1 MRNVLSN
8 TEFYI
13 LQYLWSLETPTT
25 FAEIMVHFTE
35 EGKTWKKQTVNTFL
49 SRMIQKGY
57 LKSDKTKGPRAVYSP
72 VFTKKEFHEKY
83 AKDIVEDYYDNS
95 ILEFVRA
102 YTAGHK
108 LDDTSYPLTSRTY
121 KIITYTKDC
130 QMAVPFFNHLRN

>member
-1 MRNVLSN
+1 MRNVLSD

-25 FAEIMVHFTE
+25 FAEILVHFTE

-83 AKDIVEDYYDNS
+83 AKDVVEGSYDNS

-108 LDDTSYPLTSRTY
+108 LDKTEKAELSAYIQDL
-121 KIITYTKDC
+121 
-130 QMAVPFFNHLRN
+130 

>member
-25 FAEIMVHFTE
+25 FAEI
-35 EGKTWKKQTVNTFL
+35 
-49 SRMIQKGY
+49 IQKGY
-57 LKSDKTKGPRAVYSP
+57 LKSDKTKSPRAVYLP

-83 AKDIVEDYYDNS
+83 AKDVVEGSYDNS

-108 LDDTSYPLTSRTY
+108 LDDTEKAELSAYIQDL
-121 KIITYTKDC
+121 
-130 QMAVPFFNHLRN
+130 

>member
-57 LKSDKTKGPRAVYSP
+57 LKSDKKKVRELYMHVQIPRWNCHSNLLLCLLHI
-72 VFTKKEFHEKY
+72 FHE
-83 AKDIVEDYYDNS
+83 
-95 ILEFVRA
+95 ILFW
-102 YTAGHK
+102 
-108 LDDTSYPLTSRTY
+108 
-121 KIITYTKDC
+121 
-130 QMAVPFFNHLRN
+130 

>member
-1 MRNVLSN
+1 MRNVLSD

-25 FAEIMVHFTE
+25 FAEILVHFTE

-49 SRMIQKGY
+49 SCMIQKGY
-57 LKSDKTKGPRAVYSP
+57 LKSDKTKSPRAVYLP
-72 VFTKKEFHEKY
+72 VFTKKELHEKY
-83 AKDIVEDYYDNS
+83 AKDVVEGSYDNS

-108 LDDTSYPLTSRTY
+108 LDDTEKAELSAYIQDL
-121 KIITYTKDC
+121 
-130 QMAVPFFNHLRN
+130 

>member
-25 FAEIMVHFTE
+25 FAEIMIHFTE

-108 LDDTSYPLTSRTY
+108 LDDTEKTELSSYIQNL
-121 KIITYTKDC
+121 
-130 QMAVPFFNHLRN
+130 

>member
-1 MRNVLSN
+1 MRNVLSD

-57 LKSDKTKGPRAVYSP
+57 LKSDKTKGPRAVYLP
-72 VFTKKEFHEKY
+72 VFTQKEFHEKY
-83 AKDIVEDYYDNS
+83 AKDVVEGSYDNS

-108 LDDTSYPLTSRTY
+108 LDDTEKAELSAYIQNL
-121 KIITYTKDC
+121 
-130 QMAVPFFNHLRN
+130 